1 MYVKTE
7 RHPDLPPPPSET
19 GVLGWMRKN
28 LFSSPL
34 NTALTVFGLWVLW
47 MTVPPFVRWAL
58 IDASWAGATREG
70 CMPLPGQAAGACWVF
85 IKVRLGLLMFGFYPE
100 PERWRVVMAGVMLFA
115 SLGPLV
121 AATLVRRGGEGH
133 ERMQLLFPAAGV
145 LLVLGFCGFA
155 PALVAAAFL
164 FAPSF
169 LSHVDS
175 ARPLGPVA
183 RSGRLTALWAV
194 AVFAA
199 ARVAAGAYA
208 PEAAT
213 SLALFAAVLALLP
226 VFMGQA
232 PETRWRAA
240 LLFTVF
246 PFIGYWLFAGG
257 AFGLAEVATDRWGG
271 LSLTLLMA
279 SVGMTV
285 SLPVGVLLAL
295 GRRSEMPVIRSL
307 CLAYIEFIRG
317 VPLISVLFM
326 ASVMLPLTLPEGTHF
341 DKLLRALVGI
351 SFFYAAYMAEVV
363 RGGLQAIPRG
373 QYEAAESLGF
383 RYWRAMRLIIL
394 PQALRV
400 VIPGITNTFLG
411 LFKDTTLVAVINL
424 MDILGIVKS
433 ALADTQWLGYT
444 KEAYVFAGFAFWIF
458 CFSISRYS
466 MRLEK
471 RLEVKR

>member
-1 MYVKTE
+1 MYVKTD
-7 RHPDLPPPPSET
+7 RHPDLPPPPTET
-19 GVLGWMRKN
+19 GILGWLRRN
-28 LFSSPL
+28 FFSSPL
-34 NTALTVFGLWVLW
+34 NTALTAFGLWALW
-47 MTVPPFVRWAL
+47 MAVPPFVRWAFL
-58 IDASWAGATREG
+58 DACWTGNSREACLPAAGEAV
-70 CMPLPGQAAGACWVF
+70 GACWVF
-85 IKVRLGLLMFGFYPE
+85 IKVRMGVLMFGFYPE
-100 PERWRVVMAGVMLFA
+100 AERWRVVMAAVVLFA

-121 AATLVRRGGEGH
+121 AASLSRRKGEAH
-133 ERMQLLFPAAGV
+133 ERFVLLFPAAGA
-145 LLVLGFCGFA
+145 LAVLGLCGPGPGLA
-155 PALVAAAFL
+155 AAAFL
-164 FAPSF
+164 AAPSF
-169 LSHVDS
+169 LSLVDCS
-175 ARPLGPVA
+175 RPFGPLA
-183 RSGRLTALWAV
+183 RSGRLAALWGLAV
-194 AVFAA
+194 Y
-199 ARVAAGAYA
+199 AGARALAGAHA
-208 PEAAT
+208 PGAAP
-213 SLALFAAVLALLP
+213 SLALFALVAALLP
-226 VFMGQA
+226 LAMGRA
-232 PETRWRAA
+232 SETRWRAV
-240 LLFTVF
+240 LLLAVY
-246 PFIGYWLFAGG
+246 PFMGYWLFSGG
-257 AFGLAEVATDRWGG
+257 AFGLVPVATDRWGG

-295 GRRSEMPVIRSL
+295 GRRSDMPVIRAL
-307 CLAYIEFIRG
+307 CVAYIEFIRG

-373 QYEAAESLGF
+373 QYEAAEALGF

-424 MDILGIVKS
+424 MDVLGIVKS
-433 ALADTQWLGYT
+433 ALADTQWLGFT

-458 CFSISRYS
+458 CFSIARYS

-471 RLEVKR
+471 RLQVKR

>member
-1 MYVKTE
+1 
-7 RHPDLPPPPSET
+7 
-19 GVLGWMRKN
+19 
-28 LFSSPL
+28 
-34 NTALTVFGLWVLW
+34 
-47 MTVPPFVRWAL
+47 
-58 IDASWAGATREG
+58 
-70 CMPLPGQAAGACWVF
+70 
-85 IKVRLGLLMFGFYPE
+85 
-100 PERWRVVMAGVMLFA
+100 
-115 SLGPLV
+115 
-121 AATLVRRGGEGH
+121 
-133 ERMQLLFPAAGV
+133 
-145 LLVLGFCGFA
+145 
-155 PALVAAAFL
+155 
-164 FAPSF
+164 
-169 LSHVDS
+169 
-175 ARPLGPVA
+175 
-183 RSGRLTALWAV
+183 V

-213 SLALFAAVLALLP
+213 SVALFAAVLALLP

-246 PFIGYWLFAGG
+246 PFVGYWLFAGG

-271 LSLTLLMA
+271 LSLTLVMA

-424 MDILGIVKS
+424 MDVLGIVKS